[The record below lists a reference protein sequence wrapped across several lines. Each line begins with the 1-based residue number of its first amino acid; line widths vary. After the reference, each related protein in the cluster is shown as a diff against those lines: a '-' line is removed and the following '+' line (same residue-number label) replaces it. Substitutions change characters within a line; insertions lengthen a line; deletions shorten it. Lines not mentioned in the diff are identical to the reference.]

1 MNMSYNGAMAWRSV
15 GVKTAAMASVF
26 ALALL
31 AGFGTVNVWAGRISF
46 SIATGPSSGTYFP
59 VGEAIAGLI
68 SHPPG
73 TDSCGGKAS
82 VCGPEGLIATAQ
94 TSAGSAGNVIAVN
107 SGRVDSALAQ
117 SDVVA
122 EAVAGKGQFAGHR
135 QTHIRIIA
143 SLFPED
149 IHLVVRRKSRI
160 TTVAGLRGKRVSI
173 GPADSGTALTAR
185 AVLAAYHPRHVH
197 VSIDSVDSA
206 AQKLEAGKIDAFFF
220 VGGAPI
226 PLVQT
231 LISSG
236 QAMLVAIDGA
246 PRDRL
251 IARGEGLV
259 ADTIPASAYGN
270 GEAVP
275 TLAEQSLWIVN
286 DQEPADIVYALA
298 RALFAP
304 SNRSRLREGPY
315 NLRLISLSRATQ
327 NLPAP
332 LHPGA
337 ARFFKQA
344 GQEANYTTKPL

>member
-1 MNMSYNGAMAWRSV
+1 MARRAAGFGAA
-15 GVKTAAMASVF
+15 GIAGVF
-26 ALALL
+26 ALALV
-31 AGFGTVNVWAGRISF
+31 AATGFGTVNVWAQRISF
-46 SIATGPSSGTYFP
+46 AIATGPSSGTYFP
-59 VGEAIAGLI
+59 VGEAIAGLV

-73 TDSCGGKAS
+73 ADCARAS

-94 TSAGSAGNVIAVN
+94 TSAGSAANVVAVN

-122 EAVAGKGQFAGHR
+122 EAVNGTGQFAGR
-135 QTHIRIIA
+135 KQTHIRIIA

-160 TTVAGLRGKRVSI
+160 TSVAGLRGKRVSI

-185 AVLAAYHPRHVH
+185 AVLATFHPRNVH
-197 VSIDSVDSA
+197 VSIDSADSA

-220 VGGAPI
+220 VGGPPV
-226 PLVQT
+226 PLVQA

-236 QAMLVAIDGA
+236 NAMLVPIDGA

-251 IARGEGLV
+251 IARGEGLI
-259 ADTIPASAYGN
+259 ADTIPGSVYGN
-270 GEAVP
+270 GEGLP

-304 SNRSRLREGPY
+304 ANRSRLRQGPH
-315 NLRLISLSRATQ
+315 NLRLISLSHATKD
-327 NLPAP
+327 LPAP

-337 ARFFKQA
+337 ARFFKEA
-344 GQEANYTTKPL
+344 GQPVNYTTKPL

>member
-1 MNMSYNGAMAWRSV
+1 MAKRAAGYGAAGIA
-15 GVKTAAMASVF
+15 GVFLLVLAAAT
-26 ALALL
+26 
-31 AGFGTVNVWAGRISF
+31 GFGTVNVWAQRISF
-46 SIATGPSSGTYFP
+46 AIATGPSSGTYFP

-73 TDSCGGKAS
+73 SDRCGNAS

-94 TSAGSAGNVIAVN
+94 TSAGSAANVMAVN

-122 EAVAGKGQFAGHR
+122 EAVNGTGQFRGR
-135 QTHIRIIA
+135 KQTHIRIIA

-160 TTVAGLRGKRVSI
+160 TSVEGLRGKRVSI

-185 AVLAAYHPRHVH
+185 AVLAAYRPRNVR
-197 VSIDSVDSA
+197 VSIDSADSA

-220 VGGAPI
+220 VGGPPI
-226 PLVQT
+226 PLVQA

-236 QAMLVAIDGA
+236 TAALVPIDGA
-246 PRDRL
+246 PRERL
-251 IARGEGLV
+251 IARGEGLT
-259 ADTIPASAYGN
+259 ADTISASVYGN

-286 DQEPADIVYALA
+286 DSEPADIVYALA

-304 SNRSRLREGPY
+304 SNRARLREGPH
-315 NLRLISLSRATQ
+315 NLRLISLSQATKD
-327 NLPAP
+327 LPAP

-337 ARFFKQA
+337 ARFFRDE
-344 GQEANYTTKPL
+344 GQQANYTTKPL